1 MKRREHMFPSL
12 CGTAVHVRVSPV
24 IWVPLETHEGR
35 AGGVRHVLRQSAGS
49 GWFRPSHRLW
59 HTNVLSNSQNSCW
72 SWYVECALHASVLG
86 SAFSCPTFL
95 SCMAVIY
102 FVIIILKFL
111 FFFFLITT
119 LLNPFP
125 I

>member
-1 MKRREHMFPSL
+1 MFPSL

-24 IWVPLETHEGR
+24 VWVPLETHEGR
-35 AGGVRHVLRQSAGS
+35 ASGVRHVLGQSAGS

-111 FFFFLITT
+111 FFSF
-119 LLNPFP
+119 
-125 I
+125 